1 MQVCGN
7 RKYYSIHV
15 ESFKDSRPVQAP
27 VCQLA
32 GTKNGCEH
40 SPIQTHEPHC
50 DFGFSGFFWGGQS
63 IFCNLVIQL
72 SRMDFVDDDILL

>member
-1 MQVCGN
+1 M
-7 RKYYSIHV
+7 

-40 SPIQTHEPHC
+40 SPIQAHEPPKTLWGFAVFLF
-50 DFGFSGFFWGGQS
+50 FGFFFQS
-63 IFCNLVIQL
+63 IFCNLVVQL
-72 SRMDFVDDDILL
+72 SSMDFVDDDILL